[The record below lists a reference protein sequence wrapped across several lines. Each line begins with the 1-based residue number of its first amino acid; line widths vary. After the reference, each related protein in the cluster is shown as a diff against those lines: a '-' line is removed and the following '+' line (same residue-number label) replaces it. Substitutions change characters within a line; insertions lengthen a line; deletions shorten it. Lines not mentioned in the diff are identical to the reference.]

1 VTDLHDETESV
12 SLGGGGS
19 EEVVVI
25 PWAAMLRNRV
35 AGRVAQSD
43 AMRWWVLWTVL
54 AGLLSVNF
62 TFTIFAVALPRIATG
77 LHSDVTTLTWV
88 ITGPL
93 LSFGVAA
100 PALGKLGDLWGHR
113 RLYLLGMSGAVVF
126 AALTAMAPSAGTL
139 ILVRT
144 LSGLEGAATGAASM
158 ALIFS
163 VFDRDDR
170 VKAMGFW
177 SLVGAGGP
185 VIGVVV
191 GGPVIQAIG
200 WRWIF
205 VAQVPM
211 TIAALVLAVVVL
223 PETTRSKSGGFDWPG
238 TVALT
243 IGITGVLFGLN
254 RGPSWGWSSP
264 GVIIAFACGPVF
276 GYLFVMAE
284 RRAHDP
290 LLPLAYLRRRN
301 FAFPILAQVFANFSY
316 MGGFILAPLL
326 LEQVFGFSESRVGV
340 MVIARPL
347 TFSIAAPL
355 AGYLTVKIG
364 ERTAAIIGT
373 AAVSISMLVFASVT
387 RSSGN
392 ALVLLALG
400 MSGVGLGISSPAI
413 AASIANAVDHDD
425 LGIASAAQQLMTQV
439 GVVAGIQLLETVQA
453 ARRHSAGLIG
463 SFHQAYI
470 LGAGVAALGVVASL
484 FLRRDPRLDPV
495 P

>member
-1 VTDLHDETESV
+1 VTDLHDETEAV
-12 SLGGGGS
+12 SLGAGGS

-25 PWAAMLRNRV
+25 PWAAMLRRRV
-35 AGRVAQSD
+35 AGRVASSD
-43 AMRWWVLWTVL
+43 SMRWWVLWTVL

-62 TFTIFAVALPRIATG
+62 TFTIFAVALPRIAAG

-113 RLYLLGMSGAVVF
+113 RLYLLGMGGAVIF
-126 AALTAMAPSAGTL
+126 AALTAMAPSANAL
-139 ILVRT
+139 IVVRT

-163 VFDRDDR
+163 VFERDDR

-205 VAQVPM
+205 VAQVPL
-211 TIAALVLAVVVL
+211 TIAALILALAVL
-223 PETTRSKSGGFDWPG
+223 PETNRSQSEGFDWWG
-238 TVALT
+238 TLTLTVA
-243 IGITGVLFGLN
+243 ITGVLFGLN
-254 RGPSWGWSSP
+254 RGPGWGWGSP
-264 GVIIAFACGPVF
+264 GVLGAFACGPVF
-276 GYLFVMAE
+276 GWLFVAIE
-284 RRAHDP
+284 RRVSDP

-301 FAFPILAQVFANFSY
+301 FAFPIVAQVFANFAY

-326 LEQVFGFSESRVGV
+326 LEQVFHLGEGRVGL

-347 TFSIAAPL
+347 TFSITAPL
-355 AGYLTVKIG
+355 AGYLTVRIG
-364 ERTAAIIGT
+364 ERTAAIVGT
-373 AAVSISMLVFASVT
+373 AAVSVSMLVFAGVT
-387 RSSGN
+387 QSSGN

-400 MSGVGLGISSPAI
+400 LSGVGLGIASPAI
-413 AASIANAVDHDD
+413 AASVANAVDHDD
-425 LGIASAAQQLMTQV
+425 LGIASAAQQLTTQV
-439 GVVAGIQLLETVQA
+439 GVVAGIQVLETVQT
-453 ARRHSAGLIG
+453 ARRHSSGLVG
-463 SFHQAYI
+463 SFHEAYL
-470 LGAGVAALGVVASL
+470 LGAAVAAVGVVASL
-484 FLRRDPRLDPV
+484 FLRRAPRPD
-495 P
+495 